1 MNYKLLFITS
11 LLLTVG
17 CSQEPINIETLVER
31 DGVFYTKD
39 TNEPYSGSVF
49 SLDKNG
55 RNKLESILEDGKM
68 ISYKNLEWWDDGQKR
83 YEVIWKDGKKD
94 GLSTFWYENGQKR
107 YEKTYKDGLQ
117 DGLETWWYENGQK
130 RSEGTY
136 KDGKLDGLW
145 TGWYENG
152 QKRSEGTY
160 KDGKLDGLFTLWYEN
175 GQKETEV
182 TYEDGEEI
190 SEKNWRLDGSVIER
204 TR

>member
-1 MNYKLLFITS
+1 MNYKLLFIIS
-11 LLLTVG
+11 LLLIVG

-94 GLSTFWYENGQKR
+94 LLSTFWYENGQKR

-136 KDGKLDGLW
+136 KDGKLDGL
-145 TGWYENG
+145 
-152 QKRSEGTY
+152 
-160 KDGKLDGLFTLWYEN
+160 FTLWYEN

-190 SEKNWRLDGSVIER
+190 SEKNWNEDGIVIE
-204 TR
+204 